1 MKSLIP
7 KVVYFIIFNIEKNA
21 PPPPKKKKKKKKE
34 PPFIVPE
41 WASDLNVLQ
50 SKVAELKG
58 YVAEFKDI
66 GLNKSNICNLLI
78 VLTLIEGSKWLPF
91 NGMLPFE
98 QFTHILTSITCP
110 PRLSLYSSFKPT
122 ISDIC
127 RMANPAVPAK
137 A

>member
-66 GLNKSNICNLLI
+66 GLNEEFQKSSKSQLLRFNKEI
-78 VLTLIEGSKWLPF
+78 PF
-91 NGMLPFE
+91 RREEEEAQRKLE
-98 QFTHILTSITCP
+98 EE
-110 PRLSLYSSFKPT
+110 
-122 ISDIC
+122 
-127 RMANPAVPAK
+127 K
-137 A
+137 AARKKKKGK